1 MLRNIIFDVGNV
13 LLEYRWIE
21 AIQDTGLSREKA
33 LDAGNKVFD
42 NRLWVEFDAGNIS
55 KDDLIK
61 EYGKLYP
68 MYEENIREFIN
79 NADRMQ
85 LAREEVWERVHKL
98 KEKGFKI
105 YLLSNYSEYLFNI
118 HTKGVPFM
126 DDLDGRLVSYE
137 IHQVKP
143 GREIYETLL
152 KRYDLDAG
160 ECLFLDD
167 RKENT
172 DTAKELGIK
181 TCTIESRDHIN
192 KVLSDLIEEKDHS
205 L

>member
-85 LAREEVWERVHKL
+85 LAREEVWEWVHKL

-172 DTAKELGIK
+172 DTAESLGIK
-181 TCTIESRDHIN
+181 SITIESRQHVN
-192 KVLSDLIEEKDHS
+192 SVLDDILNTKIS
-205 L
+205 

>member
-85 LAREEVWERVHKL
+85 LAREEVWEMVHKL

-172 DTAKELGIK
+172 DTAESLGIK
-181 TCTIESRDHIN
+181 SITIESRQHVN
-192 KVLSDLIEEKDHS
+192 SVLDDILNTKIS
-205 L
+205 

>member
-79 NADRMQ
+79 NADRMP

-172 DTAKELGIK
+172 DTAESLGIK
-181 TCTIESRDHIN
+181 SITIESRQHVN
-192 KVLSDLIEEKDHS
+192 SVLDDILNTKIS
-205 L
+205 

>member
-85 LAREEVWERVHKL
+85 LAREEVWEMVHKL

-143 GREIYETLL
+143 GREIYEALL

-172 DTAKELGIK
+172 DTAESLGIK
-181 TCTIESRDHIN
+181 SITIESRQHVN
-192 KVLSDLIEEKDHS
+192 SVLDDILNTKIS
-205 L
+205 

>member
-33 LDAGNKVFD
+33 LDAGNKVVD

-172 DTAKELGIK
+172 DTAESLGIK
-181 TCTIESRDHIN
+181 SITIESRQHVN
-192 KVLSDLIEEKDHS
+192 SVLDDILNTKIS
-205 L
+205 

>member
-33 LDAGNKVFD
+33 LDAGSKVFD
-42 NRLWVEFDAGNIS
+42 NRLWVEFDAGNID

-68 MYEENIREFIN
+68 EYEENIRQFII

-85 LAREEVWERVHKL
+85 LPRAEVWERVHRL
-98 KEKGFKI
+98 KQKGFRI
-105 YLLSNYSEYLFNI
+105 YLLSNYSEYLFSI
-118 HTKGVPFM
+118 HTAGVPFM

-137 IHQVKP
+137 VHQVKP
-143 GREIYETLL
+143 GRDIYETLL
-152 KRYDLDAG
+152 KRYDLDAK
-160 ECLFLDD
+160 ECLFMDD

-172 DTAKELGIK
+172 DTAISLGIRSI
-181 TCTIESRDHIN
+181 TIESREHVN
-192 KVLSDLIEEKDHS
+192 SVLDDILNGKIA
-205 L
+205 